1 MCILFLLRLPEIRNK
16 PEVSEAGADGAGLAA
31 EMFGDVAIFLLFT
44 KHFREQRVIVLAP
57 RPSHVGVLFAKC
69 FSGAFHGLFEF
80 DRPRRSQFLRPDG
93 AKKILLKFFFF
104 TLRESRTF
112 LTCRI

>member
-1 MCILFLLRLPEIRNK
+1 MCILFAARFPEIRNEA
-16 PEVSEAGADGAGLAA
+16 EVAEAGADGAGLAA

-44 KHFREQRVIVLAP
+44 EHFGEQRVVVLAP

-80 DRPRRSQFLRPDG
+80 DRPRRSYLFGTNSAQE
-93 AKKILLKFFFF
+93 ILFEFF
-104 TLRESRTF
+104 
-112 LTCRI
+112 